1 MGGHRVYIGR
11 LASDANKR
19 DLEDLFKNYG
29 RILDVTVKTG
39 FGFVEFE
46 NKIDAED
53 AVHDI
58 HDTKFLGQRL
68 IVELAMSRR
77 RPERIEN
84 KDTNRII
91 VKNIPSKT
99 TWQDLKD
106 FMRKA
111 GRVTFAD
118 ILKDRDG
125 EGVVEFARREDMK
138 YALKD
143 LDNEKLNGSR
153 VTLEEAGRSRSRRR
167 SSRDRSRSPRRT
179 SRRRSRSRD
188 SRSRSRSPRSARSA
202 RSRSR
207 SSSRGRSSQRTRSDD
222 LKIKNEDLI
231 IDEPVKNEEEEVP
244 ESSSKRDRVSRSRS
258 LSRSSLDERD

>member
-77 RPERIEN
+77 RPDRVEN

-167 SSRDRSRSPRRT
+167 SSRDRSRSPRRA

-207 SSSRGRSSQRTRSDD
+207 SSSRGRSSQRRRSDD
-222 LKIKNEDLI
+222 IKIKNEDMV
-231 IDEPVKNEEEEVP
+231 IDVPVKTEEEEVP
-244 ESSSKRDRVSRSRS
+244 ESSSKRTRDSRSRS